1 PAGEGPEAG
10 SEWPVLGRA
19 AGLDGARNA
28 GARVGRVV
36 LKPAFDDRGE
46 KPPPGRKKARIRMK
60 WEIVHHFPGQ
70 GPMTFADL
78 GGRDSGDG
86 NYLLGDV
93 ITLHRGW
100 EQDRRLFT
108 ADVSPSPDPKATAEA
123 RDAPLDAVARPV
135 FQGPETFAL
144 PATVKLPDLARR
156 VNTLPIRPAPRVG
169 SARP

>member
-1 PAGEGPEAG
+1 MAGVALGCNRGKDDNAPGEPEDPLRDAARAIPLGKAEVRLTRSRPAGEGTEAEY
-10 SEWPVLGRA
+10 EWTVLARA
-19 AGLDGARNA
+19 DGLDGAPNA

-108 ADVSPSPDPKATAEA
+108 ADVSPSPDP
-123 RDAPLDAVARPV
+123 
-135 FQGPETFAL
+135 
-144 PATVKLPDLARR
+144 
-156 VNTLPIRPAPRVG
+156 
-169 SARP
+169 